1 MFIWIFYWIPFNIVA
16 TTFLCAI
23 YSAINKAKKEIV
35 KKFGSYKKLS
45 SDNDIGEKIIRLI
58 QLAFICLCPILNI
71 FLSAFLITKWKEF
84 RDEIVLKSYLAY
96 EKKRI
101 EYELENKNE

>member
-23 YSAINKAKKEIV
+23 YSAMNKTKKEII
-35 KKFGSYKKLS
+35 KKFGNYKELPN
-45 SDNDIGEKIIRLI
+45 DNDIGEAIIRFI
-58 QLAFICLCPILNI
+58 QSAFLCLCPILNI
-71 FLSAFLITKWKEF
+71 FLAVYLIIKWTEF
-84 RDEIVLKSYLAY
+84 RDEITTKSVLLY